1 MTEAGDMVQT
11 QFAHCP
17 FLLDN
22 QVLDLFSQQQIAGF
36 AFYDLTASQL
46 QRQYQVM
53 LAGEFQIIVVI
64 TIDGLILF
72 THRHNRSPIS

>member
-22 QVLDLFSQQQIAGF
+22 QVLDLFSQQQIAG
-36 AFYDLTASQL
+36 
-46 QRQYQVM
+46 
-53 LAGEFQIIVVI
+53 
-64 TIDGLILF
+64 
-72 THRHNRSPIS
+72 